1 MAYKQKT
8 PDSLEPGALNL
19 IYNDFAIKT
28 TGFAIKL

>member
-19 IYNDFAIKT
+19 IYNDFAI
-28 TGFAIKL
+28 